1 MNTNI
6 TNNTSKS
13 ILSEI
18 TNLSNTTT
26 AINNE
31 KHENHPVNKFKRILN
46 ELTLIEKDLK
56 YFKENVC

>member
-1 MNTNI
+1 
-6 TNNTSKS
+6 
-13 ILSEI
+13 LSEI